1 MEKINKKFPCV
12 LIQLDSANPLV
23 LQRQIEKL
31 LRRCA
36 FKLDCVVDIY
46 ETNYTPVSDIYQPW
60 VVKFN
65 SKEEWLKQQVKIH
78 SKILTTIILMVLEC
92 DKDGFTTNKDDDAMT
107 VFQHIHVIDQT
118 KEGILILPNESSE
131 SIASKNESE
140 TTLKTICL
148 LCVFD
153 LKSQYSKA
161 PE

>member
-12 LIQLDSANPLV
+12 LIQVDSANPLV

-78 SKILTTIILMVLEC
+78 SKILTIIILMVLEC
-92 DKDGFTTNKDDDAMT
+92 DANGFTTNEDEEALTIFK
-107 VFQHIHVIDQT
+107 HIHVIDQT
-118 KEGILILPNESSE
+118 KEVYDESSE
-131 SIASKNESE
+131 SIASKGESE
-140 TTLKTICL
+140 TTLKTIYL
-148 LCVFD
+148 VCVFD
-153 LKSQYSKA
+153 LKSVYSKA